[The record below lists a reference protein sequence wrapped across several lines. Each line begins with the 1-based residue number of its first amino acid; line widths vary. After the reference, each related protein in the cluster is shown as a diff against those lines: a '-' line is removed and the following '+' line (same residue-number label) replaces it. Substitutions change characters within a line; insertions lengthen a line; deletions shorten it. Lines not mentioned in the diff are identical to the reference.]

1 MNIGMWLLM
10 IIGGIFGI
18 GLVGG
23 MVAGIISVIIYKI
36 YRSCKYHISLYD

>member
-1 MNIGMWLLM
+1 MNIGSWLLI

-23 MVAGIISVIIYKI
+23 MVVGIIAVIIYKI
-36 YRSCKYHISLYD
+36 YRACRYHISIFD

>member
-1 MNIGMWLLM
+1 MNIGLWILM

-23 MVAGIISVIIYKI
+23 TVIGMIGVIIYKI
-36 YRSCKYHISLYD
+36 YRSCRYHVSLYD

>member
-1 MNIGMWLLM
+1 MNIGMWILM
-10 IIGGIFGI
+10 IVGGIFGV

-23 MVAGIISVIIYKI
+23 MVAGIIGVIIYKI